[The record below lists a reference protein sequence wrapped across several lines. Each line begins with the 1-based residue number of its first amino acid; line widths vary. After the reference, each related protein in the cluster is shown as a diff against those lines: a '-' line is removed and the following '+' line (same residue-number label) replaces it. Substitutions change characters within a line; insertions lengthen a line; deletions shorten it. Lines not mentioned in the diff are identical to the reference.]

1 MNLKM
6 THLYLPL
13 IFLLFIALGC
23 KTEPEQTNKKNAMAP
38 KITQTSVV
46 EKTAEVQP
54 RMKPFALT
62 FNDLIEKGRLNKLPI
77 LTQKEIATYFVEAID
92 ENLNE
97 EYKYHLLDEIV
108 TATNARMLLIA
119 REYDNENTVWLC
131 LYDKNHKILNAKE
144 VYYDNAEGNY
154 QVEASLKNDTLTL
167 FMEDVNEGKYT
178 EKYTFEK
185 DFKIKQLTKNSK

>member
-1 MNLKM
+1 MNLKII
-6 THLYLPL
+6 HVYLPL
-13 IFLLFIALGC
+13 AFLLFIALGC
-23 KTEPEQTNKKNAMAP
+23 KTEPEQTNKNATNP
-38 KITQTSVV
+38 KITQTSTL
-46 EKTAEVQP
+46 EKTSEIPP

-62 FNDLIEKGRLNKLPI
+62 FNDLIEKGRLNKLPT

-92 ENLNE
+92 ENFTE
-97 EYKYHLLDEIV
+97 EYKYHLLEEIV
-108 TATNARMLLIA
+108 KATNARMLLIA
-119 REYDNENTVWLC
+119 REYDNENVVWLC
-131 LYDKNHKILNAKE
+131 LYDKNYKILNAKE

-154 QVEASLKNDTLTL
+154 QVEASLKKDTLTL

>member
-1 MNLKM
+1 MNLK
-6 THLYLPL
+6 TTYLYLPL
-13 IFLLFIALGC
+13 IFLLFITLGC
-23 KTEPEQTNKKNAMAP
+23 KNEPEQTNTKKDTTM

-46 EKTAEVQP
+46 EKTAEVEP
-54 RMKPFALT
+54 RLKPFALT
-62 FNDLIEKGRLNKLPI
+62 FKDLVENGRLNKLPT
-77 LTQKEIATYFVEAID
+77 LSQKEIATYFVEAID
-92 ENLNE
+92 ENFTE
-97 EYKYHLLDEIV
+97 EYKYHLVDEIV
-108 TATNARMLLIA
+108 RATNGKMLLIA

-154 QVEASLKNDTLTL
+154 QVEANLKNDTLTL

-185 DFKIKQLTKNSK
+185 DFKIKQLKN

>member
-1 MNLKM
+1 MNFRI
-6 THLYLPL
+6 THVYLL
-13 IFLLFIALGC
+13 LNVLLFIALGC
-23 KTEPEQTNKKNAMAP
+23 KTESEQTNKNATP
-38 KITQTSVV
+38 SKITQISNL
-46 EKTAEVQP
+46 KTITEIQP

-62 FNDLIEKGRLNKLPI
+62 FNDLIEKGRLHKLPT

-92 ENLNE
+92 ENFTE

-108 TATNARMLLIA
+108 TATNGKMMLIA

-167 FMEDVNEGKYT
+167 FMDDVNEGKYT
-178 EKYTFEK
+178 EKYIFEK
-185 DFKIKQLTKNSK
+185 YFKIRQLKN

>member
-6 THLYLPL
+6 THVYLPL
-13 IFLLFIALGC
+13 IFLLFIVLGC
-23 KTEPEQTNKKNAMAP
+23 KTEPERTNKNATNP
-38 KITQTSVV
+38 KITQTSTL
-46 EKTAEVQP
+46 EKTAEIPP

-62 FNDLIEKGRLNKLPI
+62 FNDLIEKGRLNKLPT

-92 ENLNE
+92 ENFTE
-97 EYKYHLLDEIV
+97 EYKYCLLYEIV
-108 TATNARMLLIA
+108 TATNGKMLLIA

-167 FMEDVNEGKYT
+167 FMDDVNEGKYT

-185 DFKIKQLTKNSK
+185 DFKIKQLIKKSK

>member
-1 MNLKM
+1 MNLK
-6 THLYLPL
+6 TTYLYLPL

-23 KTEPEQTNKKNAMAP
+23 KTEAEQTNKKNATTPM
-38 KITQTSVV
+38 ITQTSAV
-46 EKTAEVQP
+46 EKRAEVQP

-62 FNDLIEKGRLNKLPI
+62 FNDLIEKGRLNKLPT
-77 LTQKEIATYFVEAID
+77 LTQKETATYFVEAID
-92 ENLNE
+92 ENFTE
-97 EYKYHLLDEIV
+97 EYKYHLVDEIV
-108 TATNARMLLIA
+108 RATNGKMLLIA

-154 QVEASLKNDTLTL
+154 QVEANLKNDTLTL
-167 FMEDVNEGKYT
+167 FMEDVSEGKYT

-185 DFKIKQLTKNSK
+185 DFKIKQLKN